1 MNSEIVEDI
10 IYLEDENSLS
20 QNCKRTGLHSQSI
33 QFSSNQSIG
42 QCVSPE
48 KRCAKVLEN
57 SPPVITIVDIS
68 GAGSAAVSPTTNE
81 ESAVL
86 SSTFDSY
93 LSMFTE
99 SLEGFDL
106 NSSVDE
112 TCGRTADPSSAL
124 PRQDF
129 PFVIN
134 TVEDTSALSSIPP
147 SVNTASLGEYS
158 RLLTTSFYCCYSCL
172 AVNNVLN
179 ADEDSGQLLCFACGQ
194 LLAWEKCQNCSTVLQ
209 LVPGCHHDVIHP
221 KRVCSMIVVRDLL
234 DNLVEAAV
242 VQSEI
247 RKEGLQLVD
256 LLVNELIESSLEL
269 SQSKPLVNVSSI
281 LHDLISNLP
290 DKETELIR
298 KFRLVPVSV
307 AIKRMKREDVEFF
320 SESSDTVGESN
331 QRLRKR
337 VAKATSCVC
346 CPDQAHNPHLCSD
359 EDPDHT
365 DNDYDPVPDI
375 RAKNRTSFAGT
386 GKRFKST
393 RKLFYCNLCGD
404 AFLGQSLLERHKEK
418 KHGFS
423 CHYCGVFTGS
433 LEDFRDE
440 CFN

>member
-1 MNSEIVEDI
+1 VEDI
-10 IYLEDENSLS
+10 IYLEDENSIN
-20 QNCKRTGLHSQSI
+20 QNCERTGLHSQSI
-33 QFSSNQSIG
+33 QLSSNQSIG

-48 KRCAKVLEN
+48 KRSAKGLEN
-57 SPPVITIVDIS
+57 SPPVITIVD
-68 GAGSAAVSPTTNE
+68 E

-112 TCGRTADPSSAL
+112 TCSRTADLSSAL

-129 PFVIN
+129 PLLIN
-134 TVEDTSALSSIPP
+134 TVEDTGALSSLPP
-147 SVNTASLGEYS
+147 SVNTASLEEYS
-158 RLLTTSFYCCYSCL
+158 RLLTTSFYCCYNCL
-172 AVNNVLN
+172 AVNHVLN
-179 ADEDSGQLLCFACGQ
+179 AEEDSGQLLCFACGQ

-221 KRVCSMIVVRDLL
+221 KRECSVIVVRDLL
-234 DNLVEAAV
+234 NILVEAAL
-242 VQSEI
+242 VQSET
-247 RKEGLQLVD
+247 RKEGQQLVG

-269 SQSKPLVNVSSI
+269 SQSQALVSVSSI
-281 LHDLISNLP
+281 LHDLIFNLP

-320 SESSDTVGESN
+320 SESSDTVGGESN

-346 CPDQAHNPHLCSD
+346 CPDQVHNPLCSD
-359 EDPDHT
+359 EDADHT
-365 DNDYDPVPDI
+365 DNDYDPVTDI

-386 GKRFKST
+386 GKRFKSN
-393 RKLFYCNLCGD
+393 RRLFFCNLCGD

-423 CHYCGVFTGS
+423 CHYCGVYTGS